1 MLCQILLPLAKGG
14 CKNKEQI
21 HLSLCYVTVYPI
33 LRNSADG
40 VIIPVK
46 NFTGYALLKYLFIFV

>member
-1 MLCQILLPLAKGG
+1 MLGQILLPLAKGG

-40 VIIPVK
+40 VIIPVEK
-46 NFTGYALLKYLFIFV
+46 LHRLCSP